1 MAQALAEAEAAARA
15 GEVPVGA
22 VLVDAKGTVI
32 AAAGNRTRTDND
44 PTAHA
49 EMVVIRA
56 AAAKLGATKQA
67 LLDACD
73 ATARGTR
80 SVRRHALAMA
90 AATATY
96 QRLFLLLWSRT
107 TPPHAPTYLP
117 RYRATQRWQRSK
129 G

>member
-1 MAQALAEAEAAARA
+1 M
-15 GEVPVGA
+15 GA
-22 VLVDAKGTVI
+22 FDGLVKG
-32 AAAGNRTRTDND
+32 AFDSLPMGGGGGG
-44 PTAHA
+44 
-49 EMVVIRA
+49 A